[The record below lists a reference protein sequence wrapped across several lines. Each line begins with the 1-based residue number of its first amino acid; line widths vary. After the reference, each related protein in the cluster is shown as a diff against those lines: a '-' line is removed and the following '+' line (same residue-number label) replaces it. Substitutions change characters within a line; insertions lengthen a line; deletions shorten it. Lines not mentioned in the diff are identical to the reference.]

1 MTPEQLEYLEKN
13 APDEWFDD
21 MINNM
26 TLPQKLE
33 LLRVK
38 KQLEAIRTGR
48 ALPLEEE
55 KRGDKK

>member
-13 APDEWFDD
+13 VPDEWFSD

-38 KQLEAIRTGR
+38 KELEAIKTGR
-48 ALPLEEE
+48 ACSL
-55 KRGDKK
+55 K